1 MTSTISYG
9 TTGPTERELRL
20 LGDVKAK
27 RVLVLGGGD
36 GQAAAAL
43 ALLGAV
49 TIGVEPSEDRLHAA
63 RTHAEGVEARVEWHH
78 GDLADLAFLR
88 ADSVDVALSIG
99 TIVEAEDLA
108 RLFRQVQ
115 RVLRLGTPFVFS
127 YPHPFA
133 ACLGSDGRVSTPY
146 LGDATGATP
155 PIPTVSTVFTELHR
169 AGFRV
174 DVVAE
179 PAPVDGSRL
188 PVTIVWRARK
198 EGS

>member
-1 MTSTISYG
+1 MTSTIRYG
-9 TTGPTERELRL
+9 ASGPTERELRL

-27 RVLVLGGGD
+27 RVLVLGSGD

-43 ALLGAV
+43 AAQGAV
-49 TIGVEPSEDRLHAA
+49 TIGVEPSEDRLAAA
-63 RTHAEGVEARVEWHH
+63 RAHAEEAEAHVEWRH

-88 ADSVDVALSIG
+88 ADSIDLAVSIG
-99 TIVEAEDLA
+99 TVVEVEDLA

-115 RVLRLGTPFVFS
+115 RVLRPSTPFVFS

-133 ACLGSDGRVSTPY
+133 ACLGGDGRVVRSY
-146 LGDATGATP
+146 LGDSPGATP
-155 PIPTVSTVFTELHR
+155 EVPTVSSVFTELHR

-179 PAPVDGSRL
+179 PAPSDGGRL